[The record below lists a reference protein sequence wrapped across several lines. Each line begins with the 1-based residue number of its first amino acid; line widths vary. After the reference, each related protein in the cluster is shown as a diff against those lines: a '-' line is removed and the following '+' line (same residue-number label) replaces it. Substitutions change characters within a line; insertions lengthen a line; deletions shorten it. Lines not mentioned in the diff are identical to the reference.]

1 MARTGPVSMDA
12 ISIGGSP
19 AGAPLPEQ
27 KLRALQVEELY
38 RFAPTAAAFSYF
50 GALLTLGVLI
60 DTGDIGR
67 GAVWFLWATAVTFF
81 RFITTL
87 GYRRRGHG
95 SPPEVWARLVIAANV
110 LAGIQWGILGTL
122 LFPETQ
128 GYRQLFTI
136 MVITCFV
143 GGSISAYAA
152 VRGAH
157 EALSIPATIPTAINL
172 FFVQDGMHWF
182 AGVTAIF
189 FCFAIVYYARKLNR
203 QIEEGLRHQ
212 IERDELLSLT
222 GLLNENLQRE
232 NRELAH
238 RAAVRGMSV
247 ESARERAGRLETLF
261 ENSPLPQ
268 IECDASGN
276 IVTCN
281 LAAERL
287 LGIRHEALVGTSFV
301 SLLAG
306 SYAEGKAAAGAH
318 EAMNVEVEVRVRGGH
333 TVACTASF
341 TPLPAP
347 EGMRAGFAV
356 ILSGLAVVA
365 DVK

>member
-1 MARTGPVSMDA
+1 MENEKN
-12 ISIGGSP
+12 GSP
-19 AGAPLPEQ
+19 PDGRTWPEPRL
-27 KLRALQVEELY
+27 KALQVDELY
-38 RFAPTAAAFSYF
+38 KFAPTAAGFSYL

-60 DTGDIGR
+60 ETGDTGR
-67 GAVWFLWATAVTFF
+67 GSVWFLWATAVTFF
-81 RFITTL
+81 RFMTIVA
-87 GYRRRGHG
+87 YRRRSAG
-95 SPPEVWARLVIAANV
+95 SSPEAWARLVIAANL

-122 LFPETQ
+122 LFPEAG

-143 GGSISAYAA
+143 GGSLSAYSA
-152 VRGAH
+152 VKGAH

-172 FFVQDGMHWF
+172 FFVQDGVHVF
-182 AGVTAIF
+182 AGVTALF
-189 FCFAIVYYARKLNR
+189 FTFAIVYYARKLNR
-203 QIEEGLRHQ
+203 QIEESLRAQ

-222 GLLNENLQRE
+222 GLLNEKLLRE

-268 IECDASGN
+268 IECDAAGN
-276 IVTCN
+276 VITCN

-287 LGIRHEALVGTSFV
+287 FGMRHEALVAKPFA

-306 SYAEGKAAAGAH
+306 PYAAGKAFAGARNP
-318 EAMNVEVEVRVRGGH
+318 MNVEVQVRAQGGEAL
-333 TVACTASF
+333 TCTASF
-341 TPLPAP
+341 TPLPAA
-347 EGMRAGFAV
+347 EGRKAGFAV
-356 ILSGLAVVA
+356 ILCGLTIPA

>member
-1 MARTGPVSMDA
+1 M
-12 ISIGGSP
+12 
-19 AGAPLPEQ
+19 
-27 KLRALQVEELY
+27 VEELY
-38 RFAPTAAAFSYF
+38 RFAPTAAGFSYF

-81 RFITTL
+81 RFLIVIA
-87 GYRRRGHG
+87 YRRRSRG
-95 SPPEVWARLVIAANV
+95 SDPETWARLAIAANF
-110 LAGIQWGILGTL
+110 LAGVQWGLLGTI
-122 LFPETQ
+122 LFPDTN

-143 GGSISAYAA
+143 GGSLTPYAA

-157 EALSIPATIPTAINL
+157 EALSIPATVPTAINL
-172 FFVQDGMHWF
+172 FFVQDGIHWY
-182 AGVTAIF
+182 AGVAALF

-203 QIEEGLRHQ
+203 HIEDTFRLQ
-212 IERDELLSLT
+212 IERDELASLT
-222 GLLNENLQRE
+222 GLLNEKLQRE

-268 IECDASGN
+268 IECDAAGN
-276 IVTCN
+276 IITCN
-281 LAAERL
+281 QAAERL
-287 LGIRHEALVGTSFV
+287 FGTRHEAMVGQPFA

-306 SYAEGKAAAGAH
+306 SYAAGKAAAGAR
-318 EAMNVEVEVRVRGGH
+318 EATNVEVEVRVRGGA
-333 TVACTASF
+333 TVVCTASF

-347 EGMRAGFAV
+347 EGMRPGFAV
-356 ILSGLAVVA
+356 ILSGLAVLA
-365 DVK
+365 DVR

>member
-1 MARTGPVSMDA
+1 MENDKN
-12 ISIGGSP
+12 GGSP
-19 AGAPLPEQ
+19 DGGSWPEPR
-27 KLRALQVEELY
+27 LRALQVDELY
-38 RFAPTAAAFSYF
+38 KFAPTAAGFSYF

-60 DTGDIGR
+60 ETGDTGR
-67 GAVWFLWATAVTFF
+67 GAVWFLWATAITFF
-81 RFITTL
+81 RFITVVA
-87 GYRRRGHG
+87 YRRR
-95 SPPEVWARLVIAANV
+95 SADSNPEAWARLVIAANF
-110 LAGIQWGILGTL
+110 LAGVQWGILGTL
-122 LFPETQ
+122 LFPEAS

-143 GGSISAYAA
+143 GGSLSAYSA
-152 VRGAH
+152 VKGAH

-172 FFVQDGMHWF
+172 FFVQDGLHGF
-182 AGVTAIF
+182 AGLTALF

-203 QIEEGLRHQ
+203 QIEESLRLQ
-212 IERDELLSLT
+212 IERDELLALT
-222 GLLNENLQRE
+222 GLLNEKLLRE

-268 IECDASGN
+268 LECDAAGN
-276 IVTCN
+276 VITCN

-287 LGIRHEALVGTSFV
+287 FGMRHEALVGKPFV

-306 SYAEGKAAAGAH
+306 PYAAGKAFAGAH
-318 EAMNVEVEVRVRGGH
+318 NAMNVDVEVRADGRES
-333 TVACTASF
+333 VACTASF
-341 TPLPAP
+341 TPLPAAA
-347 EGMRAGFAV
+347 GMRPGFSV
-356 ILSGLAVVA
+356 ILCGLTVPA